1 MSIVV
6 TFEELVDVLDGTSAE
21 GNPELVSVDE
31 PGEGAADVAELWF
44 DGEGTSPH
52 PVIVDESVARDVDAP
67 SRLIVPNLSDQ
78 LTSILRCFAPDN
90 PDYTGVSE
98 DASISEDAL
107 IGDPVEVGPFTE
119 IGSEVTLGDRV
130 SIGSGV
136 TIEGPAEIADGVEI
150 GHGVRIVSPVDIGEN
165 TVIHANTVIGTDGY
179 GYEQTAQG
187 HEKIPQIGR
196 VKIGAD
202 VEIGAGVAIDRAT
215 FGSTVIGKGSKL
227 DNHVHVAH
235 NCKIGENCLMVAKSG
250 LAGSVTLGDGVIL
263 AGMAAVED
271 HNELADNVIVAAKSG
286 VTKDVTEEGT
296 IVSGFPA
303 RQHEERLK
311 IQALQRKLPQI
322 RQDVIDLKQTLDN
335 EE

>member
-1 MSIVV
+1 MV
-6 TFEELVDVLDGTSAE
+6 TFDELADVLEGTSAE

-31 PGEGAADVAELWF
+31 PGEGASDVAELWF
-44 DGEGTSPH
+44 DGSGTSSH
-52 PVIVDESVARDVDAP
+52 PVIVDETVAAEVDAP
-67 SRLIVPNLSDQ
+67 ARLIVPNLSEQ
-78 LTSILRCFAPDN
+78 LTSILECFVTEKTDFSGVSKDAS
-90 PDYTGVSE
+90 VSE
-98 DASISEDAL
+98 DASI
-107 IGDPVEVGPFTE
+107 GKPVEVGPFTE
-119 IGSEVTLGDRV
+119 IGPGVTLGDRV

-136 TIEGPAEIADGVEI
+136 TISGPAEIADGVEI
-150 GHGVRIVSPVDIGEN
+150 GPGVKIVSPVEIGED
-165 TVIHANTVIGTDGY
+165 TTIHANTVIGSDGY
-179 GYEQTAQG
+179 GYEQTAEG

-196 VKIGAD
+196 VEIGAD

-235 NCKIGENCLMVAKSG
+235 NCTIGENCLMVAKSG

-271 HNELADNVIVAAKSG
+271 HNELANNVIVAAKSG

-303 RQHEERLK
+303 RKHEERLK

-322 RQDVIDLKQTLDN
+322 REDVIELKQTLNN